1 MGDATLFGQRPALI
15 PGQRTAL
22 VIGSD
27 TRAFLGVVRSLG
39 RQGVAVDV
47 APFDFA
53 SVALASRYV
62 RAVHRLPPL
71 QLDPEAWIGALLAVC
86 AQTRPDFIVPCDD
99 RSIVP
104 LHAFRDRVQAVHPP
118 LRLAMPGD
126 LAFDTFFDKG
136 HTRTMALQCGVPVP
150 RGRVLA
156 AGDTAAQ
163 LVAEFG
169 LPLFV
174 KPRSSYLL
182 RALESRRNVSAC
194 HSESAL
200 QTVLDDITSP
210 DEYLVEARFSGI
222 GVGVSVLARGGVISQ
237 AFQHRRV
244 REPVGGGGSSY
255 RLSEA
260 VSPDLEAMTVA
271 LCAASRLE
279 GVAMFEYKVDDA
291 TGAKAL
297 LEVNARFWGSLPL
310 AMAAGVDFPWLWFQ
324 QALGEGSAPAPA
336 PAPRVAYRVPCY
348 ARNLLNDL
356 YATLGHIESRR
367 SEGIGVMAVEAL
379 RWVGSFGRL
388 LIGIE
393 MLDTLQRDDPQ
404 PGKLELRAIAAKVRE
419 RCSLLLPGGRERRA
433 RHVAQHVAQT
443 VQAAWAAAQQQG
455 RPVRVVVA
463 CYGNI
468 CRSPYAALL
477 LARAL
482 GVAPGSQS
490 VTVTGAALACRPSR
504 PSPER
509 AVAAAARHGVD
520 LAPHRSRYAD
530 DALLQAADLVLVFDA
545 ANLGLLAARGL
556 PLQREPLRLR
566 EVLADGSSGEIADP
580 VDGDDAFFD
589 RTYKLIEKAVPALQ
603 RIAEGPR

>member
-1 MGDATLFGQRPALI
+1 MADAPAT
-15 PGQRTAL
+15 PPTPARSAL

-47 APFDFA
+47 APFDFS
-53 SVALASRYV
+53 SVALSSRYV

-71 QLDPEAWIGALLAVC
+71 QLDPEAWITALLAVC
-86 AQTRPDFIVPCDD
+86 DKTQPDFVVPCDD
-99 RSIVP
+99 RSIIP
-104 LHAFRDRVQAVHPP
+104 LHEFRERVSH
-118 LRLAMPGD
+118 LRLAMPGE
-126 LAFDTFFDKG
+126 LAFNTFFDKG
-136 HTRTMALQCGVPVP
+136 HTRAMALRCGVPVP

-156 AGDTAAQ
+156 VGDTAAQ

-169 LPLFV
+169 LPVFV
-174 KPRSSYLL
+174 KPRNSYLL

-194 HSESAL
+194 HTEAAL
-200 QTVLDDITSP
+200 QAVLHEIATP
-210 DEYLVEARFSGI
+210 DEYLVEARFNGI
-222 GVGVSVLARGGVISQ
+222 GVGVSVLAQGGVISQ

-255 RLSEA
+255 RQSEA

-291 TGAKAL
+291 TGQKAL
-297 LEVNARFWGSLPL
+297 LEVNSRFWGSLPL
-310 AMAAGVDFPWLWFQ
+310 AMAAGVDFPYLWFT
-324 QALGEGSAPAPA
+324 QAMGQA
-336 PAPRVAYRVPCY
+336 PAPRVVYRVPCY

-356 YATLGHIESRR
+356 YATLGHIESRQA
-367 SEGIGVMAVEAL
+367 EGLLVMAGEAL

-393 MLDTLQRDDPQ
+393 TLDTLQSDDPQ
-404 PGKLELRAIAAKVRE
+404 PGKLELRAIAAKVGE
-419 RCSLLLPGGRERRA
+419 RLQRMLPGARERRA
-433 RHVAQHVAQT
+433 RQVAQT
-443 VQAAWAAAQQQG
+443 VQGAWAAARQQG
-455 RPVRVVVA
+455 RPVQVVVA

-468 CRSPYAALL
+468 CRSPFAAVL

-482 GVAPGSQS
+482 GAAPGAQPVS
-490 VTVTGAALACRPSR
+490 VTGAALACRPSR
-504 PSPER
+504 PSPDL
-509 AVAAAARHGVD
+509 AVTVAARHGVD

-556 PLQREPLRLR
+556 PLQREALRLR
-566 EVLADGSSGEIADP
+566 EVLGDGSTGEIADP

-589 RTYKLIEKAVPALQ
+589 RTYTLIETAVPALQ
-603 RIAEGPR
+603 RMAEGAR

>member
-1 MGDATLFGQRPALI
+1 MADTPVTSPTPA
-15 PGQRTAL
+15 RSAL

-47 APFDFA
+47 APFDFS
-53 SVALASRYV
+53 SVALSSRYV

-71 QLDPEAWIGALLAVC
+71 QLDPEAWITALLAVC
-86 AQTRPDFIVPCDD
+86 EQTRPDFIVPCDD
-99 RSIVP
+99 RSIIP
-104 LHAFRDRVQAVHPP
+104 LHEFASRVAH
-118 LRLAMPGD
+118 LRLAMPGE
-126 LAFDTFFDKG
+126 LAFHTFFDKG
-136 HTRTMALQCGVPVP
+136 HTRAMALQCGVPVP

-174 KPRSSYLL
+174 KPRNSYLL

-200 QTVLDDITSP
+200 QAVLDEIATP
-210 DEYLVEARFSGI
+210 DEYLVEARFNGT
-222 GVGVSVLARGGVISQ
+222 GVGVSVLAKGGVISQ

-255 RLSEA
+255 RQSEA

-291 TGAKAL
+291 TGQKAL
-297 LEVNARFWGSLPL
+297 LEVNSRFWGSLPL
-310 AMAAGVDFPWLWFQ
+310 AMAAGVDFPYLWFT
-324 QALGEGSAPAPA
+324 QAMGEA
-336 PAPRVAYRVPCY
+336 PAPRVVYRVPCY

-356 YATLGHIESRR
+356 YATLGHIESRQR
-367 SEGIGVMAVEAL
+367 EGVLVMAGEAL

-393 MLDTLQRDDPQ
+393 TLDTLQSDDPQ
-404 PGKLELRAIAAKVRE
+404 PGKLELRAIAAKVGE
-419 RCSLLLPGGRERRA
+419 RITRVLPGARERRA
-433 RHVAQHVAQT
+433 RQVAQT
-443 VQAAWAAAQQQG
+443 VQAAWATAKQQG

-468 CRSPYAALL
+468 CRSPFAAVL
-477 LARAL
+477 LARAFSSTP
-482 GVAPGSQS
+482 GAAPGTQP

-504 PSPER
+504 PSPDR
-509 AVAAAARHGVD
+509 AVAAALRRGVD

-530 DALLQAADLVLVFDA
+530 DALLESADLVLVFDA

-566 EVLADGSSGEIADP
+566 EVLADGSTGEIADP

-589 RTYKLIEKAVPALQ
+589 RTYALIENAVAALQ
-603 RIAEGPR
+603 RTAEGPR

>member
-1 MGDATLFGQRPALI
+1 MAVATV

-39 RQGVAVDV
+39 RQGVAVEV
-47 APFDFA
+47 APFDHS

-71 QLDPEAWIGALLAVC
+71 QLNPEAWISALLVVC
-86 AQTRPDFIVPCDD
+86 EQTRPDFIVPCDD
-99 RSIVP
+99 RSIIP
-104 LHAFRDRVQAVHPP
+104 LHAFRDRVQALQPQ

-156 AGDTAAQ
+156 AADTAAQ

-174 KPRSSYLL
+174 KPRNSYLL

-200 QTVLDDITSP
+200 QAVLDELATP
-210 DEYLVEARFSGI
+210 DEYLVEARFTGI
-222 GVGVSVLARGGVISQ
+222 GIGVSVLARGGVVSQ

-291 TGAKAL
+291 TGGKAL

-324 QALGEGSAPAPA
+324 QALGAA
-336 PAPRVAYRVPCY
+336 PAPRVVYRVPCY

-356 YATLGHIESRR
+356 YATLGHIESRQR
-367 SEGIGVMAVEAL
+367 EGVWVMTGEAL

-393 MLDTLQRDDPQ
+393 TLDTLQRDDLQ
-404 PGKLELRAIAAKVRE
+404 PGRLELRAIAAKVRE
-419 RCSLLLPGGRERRA
+419 RCARLLPGARERRA
-433 RHVAQHVAQT
+433 RQVAQT
-443 VQAAWAAAQQQG
+443 VQAAWAAAEQQG

-468 CRSPYAALL
+468 CRSPFAAQL

-482 GVAPGSQS
+482 GVAPGGQP

-520 LAPHRSRYAD
+520 LASHRSHYAD

-545 ANLGLLAARGL
+545 ANLALLAARGL

-566 EVLADGSSGEIADP
+566 EVLADGSTGEIADP
-580 VDGDDAFFD
+580 VDGDDAFFE
-589 RTYKLIEKAVPALQ
+589 RTYTLIEKAVPALA
-603 RIAEGPR
+603 RMAENPR